1 MESLEQLKS
10 AINFK
15 QKDQSTIILIKLC
28 QSKLNLSIKALPP
41 EPLKHWCSICRKDI
55 LIEEIITLECE
66 HKFCRQ
72 DLRRRLSEKIM
83 RSDFSPN
90 DLVCSTC
97 FSSIGYN
104 IIQNLVVKELF
115 EKYDQALLKG
125 IIGDSKPQIQP
136 PVKITCGSCNEKF
149 EVVEIRSLDCDHKFC
164 ERCLRKQF
172 VKILDEVKN
181 CSLEMFTCKKC
192 GLKIGFHVIDSILPE
207 KERSKFN
214 DIINKP
220 AFIKTEKIQLPV
232 ILTEEQIK
240 KVEKSINKLK
250 GKYDLEIEGQL
261 KERAQIIIKYLD
273 DAIIKKLKKKLDNFD
288 KINEIMYKIELP
300 QNWGDF
306 REPFRIVA
314 LPPEDQKY
322 QFVMENFRKTCQHQI
337 ISISEIQNRPLF
349 QKYKLI
355 TSEQIAAKKALNI
368 DTTNFEQYLWH
379 GAWQTDPE
387 LIYTNQI
394 YGFDVKNINPESSWG
409 KGNYFGKS
417 ASASMEFK
425 SRNSKNNFI
434 LLFNQV
440 FVGESLQGQEV
451 LEKAPAIQ
459 GTNRFYDSTSNQYM
473 VVIYDFWRAYPHYIV
488 EFKINI

>member
-1 MESLEQLKS
+1 METFEQLKS
-10 AINFK
+10 AINSG

-28 QSKLNLSIKALPP
+28 QSQRNLSIKALPP

-55 LIEEIITLECE
+55 LIEQIITLDCE

-97 FSSIGYN
+97 FASIGYN
-104 IIQNLVVKELF
+104 IIKNLVAKELF

-125 IIGDSKPQIQP
+125 IIGSSKPQIQP
-136 PVKITCGSCNEKF
+136 PLKIICGGCSEKF
-149 EVVEIRSLDCDHKFC
+149 EVSEIRSLDCDHKFC

-181 CSLEMFTCKKC
+181 VSLDMFICKKC
-192 GLKIGFHVIDSILPE
+192 GLKIGFPIIDSILPE

-232 ILTEEQIK
+232 ILHDEQIK
-240 KVEKSINKLK
+240 KLEKSIRKLK
-250 GKYDLEIEGQL
+250 GKYDLEIEGAL
-261 KERAQIIIKYLD
+261 KERAQITIKYFD
-273 DAIIKKLKKKLDNFD
+273 DAVIKKIKKKLDKFD
-288 KINEIMYKIELP
+288 KLNELVNKSELP
-300 QNWGDF
+300 PNWGDLL
-306 REPFRIVA
+306 EPVRIVV
-314 LPPEDQKY
+314 LPPDDQKY
-322 QFVMENFRKTCQHQI
+322 QFVMEDFRKTCQHQI

-349 QKYKLI
+349 KKYKLI
-355 TSEQIAAKKALNI
+355 ISEQIAAKKALNI

-387 LIYTNQI
+387 RIYRNDN
-394 YGFDVKNINPESSWG
+394 YGFDVKNINPEGSWG

-417 ASASMEFK
+417 ALASMEFK
-425 SRNSKNNFI
+425 SRNAKGNFI

-440 FVGESLQGQEV
+440 FVGENLQGHEV

-459 GTNRFYDSTSNQYM
+459 GTNRCYDSTANQHM
-473 VVIYDFWRAYPHYIV
+473 VVIYDVWRAYPHYIV
-488 EFKINI
+488 EFKI